1 MISIGIDISKEKFTA
16 CALEQGNKVIWKS
29 YDVMNSKSEIEKF
42 LRRMADVTDVRI
54 VMEATGKYHLPILY
68 TLKANGYFV
77 SVVTPLKMKQFCRSI
92 SFRKAKNDRLDAK
105 QIAEYGLIYWNT
117 LENYNLDNTN
127 YQELKH
133 LNRSYQHYMELR
145 VCQINFID
153 HIIDQTFPGIKKL
166 IPHGSQDFSKDKLLD
181 FLEKWWHKDKV
192 LELSKEEFVKKY
204 QIWAKEKR
212 YHPNTQKAKS
222 IYSLAQ
228 EGISTQP
235 SNSPYIEADVQESI
249 KLVKGINQSLHHILS
264 QMIELAEP
272 LEEYQEAKKF
282 SGISDKLAVQI
293 TAEFGDLSKFR
304 NKKCLISF
312 VGIDAPPYESGNFKA
327 TQRKISKRGNSI
339 LRKVGYQAMKCMMS
353 AKNQDNEIYLY
364 MIKKEKEGKPRKV
377 CKFAGL
383 NKFLRIYYA
392 KVMQAKL
399 RTEQRKAA

>member
-77 SVVTPLKMKQFCRSI
+77 SVVNPLKMKQFCLSI

-105 QIAEYGLIYWNT
+105 QIAEYGLIYWDT
-117 LENYNLDNTN
+117 LGNYNLDNTN

-192 LELSKEEFVKKY
+192 LELSEEEFVKKY

-212 YHPNTQKAKS
+212 YHPNTQKLSPS
-222 IYSLAQ
+222 IAL
-228 EGISTQP
+228 
-235 SNSPYIEADVQESI
+235 
-249 KLVKGINQSLHHILS
+249 
-264 QMIELAEP
+264 
-272 LEEYQEAKKF
+272 
-282 SGISDKLAVQI
+282 
-293 TAEFGDLSKFR
+293 
-304 NKKCLISF
+304 
-312 VGIDAPPYESGNFKA
+312 
-327 TQRKISKRGNSI
+327 
-339 LRKVGYQAMKCMMS
+339 LRKVS
-353 AKNQDNEIYLY
+353 
-364 MIKKEKEGKPRKV
+364 P
-377 CKFAGL
+377 L
-383 NKFLRIYYA
+383 NPLTAHI
-392 KVMQAKL
+392 
-399 RTEQRKAA
+399 